1 MWRDLARGL
10 ARRIV
15 LIGVLAGTWAW
26 SWLVYNASVAR
37 TGYENIPDEVLLAGT
52 AMCIYAGGISWV
64 VAAGHRRPRSGAMAG
79 IVMLASYV
87 AGSILIT
94 FTNASTMSHEP
105 TGETPFSLLLELWF
119 WIGVPL
125 VGSALLGALGWS
137 MVSALARW
145 RSSQGRP
152 GSIHRP

>member
-1 MWRDLARGL
+1 MARPRRGL
-10 ARRIV
+10 AGRIV

-37 TGYENIPDEVLLAGT
+37 TGYENIPDEVLLAGA
-52 AMCIYAGGISWV
+52 AMCIYTGGISWV

-94 FTNASTMSHEP
+94 FINASTMSHEP
-105 TGETPFSLLLELWF
+105 
-119 WIGVPL
+119 L
-125 VGSALLGALGWS
+125 VG
-137 MVSALARW
+137 W